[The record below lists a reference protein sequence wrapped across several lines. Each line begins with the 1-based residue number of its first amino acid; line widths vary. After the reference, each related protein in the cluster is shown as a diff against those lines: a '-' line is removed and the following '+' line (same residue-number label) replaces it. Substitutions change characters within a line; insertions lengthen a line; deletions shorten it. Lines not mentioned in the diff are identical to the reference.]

1 MQAGPDKAVHL
12 LRDRGLLLG
21 AGKQVM
27 LQCQEGQE
35 VRTLLWES
43 EFLINIEEDGPKMF
57 ILAHNLS
64 LPLSSFCLEMGIQV
78 VTNPCLLHP

>member
-12 LRDRGLLLG
+12 LRGLLLG

-27 LQCQEGQE
+27 LHCQEGQE
-35 VRTLLWES
+35 VKTLHWES
-43 EFLINIEEDGPKMF
+43 EFLINIEEDGPKMI
-57 ILAHNLS
+57 ILAGNLS

-78 VTNPCLLHP
+78 FTNPCLLYP